1 MRHTTQLRTI
11 LNQEKTLLVPGAYD
25 AFSAKI
31 LKQAGFPVLYMTG
44 SGVTASLTGMP
55 DVGLLT
61 MTEMVDQARR
71 IVNAVDLPV
80 ICDADHGYG
89 NPLNVIRT
97 VKEYER
103 AQVAGIHMEDQVAP
117 KKCGHFEG
125 KQVIAAEEMCKKIE
139 AALYAREDKDF
150 LLIARTDARS
160 ILGLEE
166 ALRRARMY
174 ADAGA
179 DMIFL
184 ESPQSVKEL
193 ERIPSELSG
202 IPLLVNIVEGGKTPA
217 LPFQDL
223 QTMGFKIV
231 LYPTCGI
238 RAVAKTL
245 QELAAHLYRFKDTK
259 EFENRL
265 VSFKGRNEI
274 TGLLLIEELEKKFVH
289 F

>member
-174 ADAGA
+174 AEAGA

-259 EFENRL
+259 DFENRL

-274 TGLLLIEELEKKFVH
+274 TGLFLIEELEKKFVH